1 MLTVASTDKCV
12 SHPLSKTFLLAAGEE
27 HFRNPQLVKL
37 REQLTLGY
45 LDPTDTST
53 TQPQTSSSRITK
65 RGGRKIL
72 RTSIPGGLLG
82 DSVF

>member
-1 MLTVASTDKCV
+1 MLTVVSTDKGV
-12 SHPLSKTFLLAAGEE
+12 SHPLSKTFLLAAREE

-53 TQPQTSSSRITK
+53 TQPQGFSKEEAER
-65 RGGRKIL
+65 
-72 RTSIPGGLLG
+72 
-82 DSVF
+82 F